1 MIRILYTTLLLSSLV
16 SVATADEAPPKY
28 TLDIQLGS
36 YTPNIDSQFERSAG
50 SVLPPYESAFSGDPS
65 LLFKISMQRNIAT
78 PIGTTGIGVS
88 AGYWCKEGKAI
99 APTGSD
105 ASDTT
110 EMIIYPFQLQ
120 ASYRVDRWLDYV
132 PLAPIARVGLSYSY
146 WRIYDG
152 SDSVAEFAPG
162 QKATG
167 GTLGWHAAVGIHL
180 LLDALDPEAA
190 IDFERDAGLM
200 NTYFTIE
207 YQYSRV
213 DDFGSAESFRLGDE
227 VLMFGLALDI

>member
-1 MIRILYTTLLLSSLV
+1 
-16 SVATADEAPPKY
+16 
-28 TLDIQLGS
+28 
-36 YTPNIDSQFERSAG
+36 
-50 SVLPPYESAFSGDPS
+50 
-65 LLFKISMQRNIAT
+65 
-78 PIGTTGIGVS
+78 
-88 AGYWCKEGKAI
+88 
-99 APTGSD
+99 
-105 ASDTT
+105 
-110 EMIIYPFQLQ
+110 
-120 ASYRVDRWLDYV
+120 
-132 PLAPIARVGLSYSY
+132 LSYSY